1 MNSSLG
7 DLDATENYYRYNNTS
22 EITEQLTLSVEEIV
36 WTGITLT
43 VCCVGFV
50 GNGYIIWL
58 LGFQMKRNCFTT
70 FLLNLAITDFG
81 FLTCVVIT
89 LICKLTNLLGSI
101 LNLICIS
108 FSQIL
113 YINAHFLMTAISI
126 DRCVAVLFPIWHRC
140 SRPKHLSPA
149 VCVFLWIASF
159 LLAGIVNIML
169 FTKIIVNER
178 FFSLHFLVTAMVCL
192 PLITL
197 STVVLFIKV
206 CLKSNQKNQ
215 GRLLLMILITLL
227 CFLILAFPLS
237 IIVMIF
243 CFSSSERSE
252 AQKELRYLIM
262 LSLMLSCLNSSI
274 NPVIYFLVG
283 RKKGAQSKES
293 MKVLLQNAFK
303 EGEVGQREIEEV
315 KSSHKA
321 FVLLSE

>member
-1 MNSSLG
+1 MMNSSLA
-7 DLDATENYYRYNNTS
+7 DLNATENYYGYNDAS
-22 EITEQLTLSVEEIV
+22 EHTEQHAPSVLELIL

-43 VCCVGFV
+43 VCCIGFV

-70 FLLNLAITDFG
+70 FILNLAITDFG
-81 FLTCVVIT
+81 FLTSIVISFIFGFINLLRGILA
-89 LICKLTNLLGSI
+89 LICF
-101 LNLICIS
+101 S
-108 FSQIL
+108 FSHMM

-159 LLAGIVNIML
+159 LLAGIVEIMI
-169 FTKIIVNER
+169 FTKVILNDSLS
-178 FFSLHFLVTAMVCL
+178 SLHFLVTAIVCL

-206 CLKSNQKNQ
+206 CLKLNQKNQ
-215 GRLLLMILITLL
+215 GRLLRMILITLL

-237 IIVMIF
+237 IIVVIHSF
-243 CFSSSERSE
+243 YSSEAE
-252 AQKELRYLIM
+252 KELRYLII
-262 LSLMLSCLNSSI
+262 LSMMLSCLNSSI

-283 RKKGAQSKES
+283 RKKGARSKES
-293 MKVLLQNAFK
+293 MKVRLQNVFK
-303 EGEVGQREIEEV
+303 EGEVTRG
-315 KSSHKA
+315 S
-321 FVLLSE
+321 